1 MKTMFDSVKIYP
13 KLILTFLIVLAPLF
27 LLSMLMNRY
36 GSDNVKT
43 EITNSM
49 LSKVH
54 FYNSTLENEF
64 TRTVKLMREFAGYE
78 DLDRLSN
85 STEIMTHYEKRIA
98 IRNLQKELAFLKSS
112 SNYILE
118 ASVHIPAIDRTLSD
132 DDFESIPWEE
142 FEALNVVTNIFESP
156 FIYWRD
162 RLFISLPYPVKA
174 NNLAP
179 DFIVNIEISIDALKS
194 AMLQFNN
201 RTAGS
206 AMLIDFGKNWK
217 ISKDGE
223 DDLTEVLALPERLS
237 GEDQGLR
244 LATVHGER
252 YLIAFEKSKVL
263 GTTLV
268 MYEREQTV
276 LGSLRQYSVWFWM
289 ISGLTVIVILY
300 ASYSVY
306 RLIHKPLRTLVRAFR
321 KVEQGN
327 MNVRVNNRG
336 RDEFHYL
343 YTQFNAMV
351 QNLQQTIFEVY
362 EQKYRVQHAELKQ
375 LQSQINPHFLYNSL
389 FILFRLAKNNGDENQ
404 IRFTK
409 YLSDYFQFL
418 TRDSSNEIPL
428 LEEVKHVKNYVD
440 IQSFRFAHQI
450 EVRFGDLP
458 PTCAH
463 LAVPRL
469 ILQPLVENAYKHGL
483 EQRESGGVLNVSF
496 ELSQS
501 KNGKEE
507 LRVSIEDNGERVEE
521 LTIFHLQ
528 KRLNDQ
534 SVGQETT
541 GLINVHRRLLFRFGP
556 SCGLVLSRGASGGLR
571 IVFHLPTNQEF
582 ELEGKIG

>member
-1 MKTMFDSVKIYP
+1 MFDSVKIYP
-13 KLILTFLIVLAPLF
+13 KLIMTFLIVLAPLF
-27 LLSMLMNRY
+27 VLSLLTNRY

-49 LSKVH
+49 QSKVH

-85 STEIMTHYEKRIA
+85 GTEIMTHYEKRIA
-98 IRNLQKELAFLKSS
+98 IRNLQKELSFLKSS

-132 DDFESIPWEE
+132 DDYESIPRDE

-179 DFIVNIEISIDALKS
+179 DFIVDIEISTDALKS
-194 AMLQFNN
+194 ALLQFNN

-206 AMLIDFGKNWK
+206 AMLIDFGKDWK
-217 ISKDGE
+217 ISKEGE
-223 DDLTEVLALPERLS
+223 DLLTGELARAEIMG
-237 GEDQGLR
+237 GEEQGLR
-244 LATVHGER
+244 LATVDGER
-252 YLIAFEKSKVL
+252 YVIAFEKSKVL

-289 ISGLTVIVILY
+289 ISGLTLIVILY

-327 MNVRVNNRG
+327 LNVHVDNRG

-351 QNLQQTIFEVY
+351 QNLQQMIFEVY

-389 FILFRLAKNNGDENQ
+389 FILYRLAKQNGDENQ

-409 YLSDYFQFL
+409 YLSDYFQFI

-428 LEEVKHVKNYVD
+428 SEEVKHAKTYVD
-440 IQSFRFAHQI
+440 IQTFRFAHQI
-450 EVRFGDLP
+450 KVHFGDLP
-458 PTCAH
+458 PSCAH

-469 ILQPLVENAYKHGL
+469 IVQPLLENAYKHAL
-483 EQRESGGVLNVSF
+483 EQRESGGELNVSF
-496 ELSQS
+496 ELSEGEP
-501 KNGKEE
+501 GKDE
-507 LRVSIEDNGERVEE
+507 LRVTIEDNGQRVDETT
-521 LTIFHLQ
+521 LFLMQ
-528 KRLNDQ
+528 KKLNDRN
-534 SVGQETT
+534 VGQETT
-541 GLINVHRRLLFRFGP
+541 GLINVHRRLLFRFG
-556 SCGLVLSRGASGGLR
+556 SSSGLLLSKGASGGLR
-571 IVFHLPTNQEF
+571 ISFSLPTEQTVRIE
-582 ELEGKIG
+582 ERIG